1 MSAEANPTDQP
12 TTSTESLQFDR
23 AEFNQGAALPCSFC
37 KAPITGPYFQV
48 NAQTACPNCREQI
61 DAAFTGGSKIARTLR
76 ASIAG
81 IGAAIAGFVIYW
93 GIRAV
98 TGYELGL
105 VAILI
110 GFMVGGAVRWGA
122 QSRGGLFYQLMAVVL
137 TYLSIASNYTP
148 DVLQGMRNPQAEE
161 TAADENAATATTAAA
176 NPTGTAADN
185 KVAPTTTPTT
195 DAPERQ
201 LPLWF
206 ALPIAFV
213 ISLAVPFMSGLEN
226 IIGWIIIAFGLMQAW
241 RINKRVPVQVTGP
254 FTSGAPPQAATLQ
267 T

>member
-1 MSAEANPTDQP
+1 MSAEANPTEQ
-12 TTSTESLQFDR
+12 TTTAPESLQFDR
-23 AEFNQGAALPCSFC
+23 AEFSAGGALPCSFC

-48 NAQTACPNCREQI
+48 KAQTACPNCRDQI

-76 ASIAG
+76 ALIAG
-81 IGAAIAGFVIYW
+81 LGAAIAGFVIYW
-93 GIRAV
+93 GIRAA
-98 TGYELGL
+98 TGYEFGL

-122 QSRGGLFYQLMAVVL
+122 KSRGGLFYQLMAVVL

-148 DVLQGMRNPQAEE
+148 DVLQGMRQPQAEE
-161 TAADENAATATTAAA
+161 TAADENATAATAAA

-185 KVAPTTTPTT
+185 KVAPVATPATAE
-195 DAPERQ
+195 DEGPI
-201 LPLWF
+201 PLWF

-213 ISLAVPFMSGLEN
+213 ISLAVPFMGGLSN
-226 IIGWIIIAFGLMQAW
+226 VIGWVIIAFGLMQAW
-241 RINKRVPVQVTGP
+241 RINKRVPVEVTGP
-254 FTSGAPPQAATLQ
+254 FTSGAPPQAVTLQ